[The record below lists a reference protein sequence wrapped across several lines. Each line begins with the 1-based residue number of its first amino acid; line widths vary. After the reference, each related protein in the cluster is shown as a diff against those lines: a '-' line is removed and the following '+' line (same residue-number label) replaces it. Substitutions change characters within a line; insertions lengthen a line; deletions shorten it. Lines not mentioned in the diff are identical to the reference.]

1 MSFPPPAS
9 LEARGGCD
17 GAVPPSG
24 EPGDW
29 RHSSSSQ
36 AVSWAAVFDSVCGS
50 VFASVEAGVA
60 ALSQS
65 ALSQHLARMREEG
78 LIAFRREAQ
87 TLYYRIEHPEVARL
101 MATLKTLFCPDKP
114 PEETA

>member
-1 MSFPPPAS
+1 MDAQHDNDFYGEGAAKAAQWLRALANEHRLLVLCLLLEVGEMSVGE
-9 LEARGGCD
+9 LQARI
-17 GAVPPSG
+17 
-24 EPGDW
+24 
-29 RHSSSSQ
+29 
-36 AVSWAAVFDSVCGS
+36 
-50 VFASVEAGVA
+50 